1 MPVPAFLYRSA
12 GEKIIWR
19 YAHTLYVMQ
28 SRVLPDWTC
37 PLTCAGNFLRAMIN
51 KAVRRRLSHSWI
63 QIFILIFIL
72 NVIFYILVIFG
83 HLTPFSAGYIF
94 YATWELAIAGNGIDI
109 IGTF

>member
-1 MPVPAFLYRSA
+1 MRAAAFLYRSA

-37 PLTCAGNFLRAMIN
+37 PLTCAGNFLRALMN
-51 KAVRRRLSHSWI
+51 KAARRRLSHSGI

-72 NVIFYILVIFG
+72 NVIFYILIIFW
-83 HLTPFSAGYIF
+83 HLIPLSAGYIF
-94 YATWELAIAGNGIDI
+94 YAAWELAAAGNGIDI